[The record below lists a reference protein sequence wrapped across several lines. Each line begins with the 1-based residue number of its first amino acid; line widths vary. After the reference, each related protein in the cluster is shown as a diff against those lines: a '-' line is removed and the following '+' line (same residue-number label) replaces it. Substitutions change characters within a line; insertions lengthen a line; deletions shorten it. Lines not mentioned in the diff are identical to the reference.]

1 MEDNRTAQR
10 ATVSAIKTAIVMILR
25 KFLYHEGA
33 WPRVV
38 AETSSIK
45 VAKKPSERSKI
56 LVVGRAN
63 ASVNHPSAIGS
74 VLARYHHEG
83 TVMPRGGVSADR

>member
-1 MEDNRTAQR
+1 M
-10 ATVSAIKTAIVMILR
+10 
-25 KFLYHEGA
+25 
-33 WPRVV
+33 V

-56 LVVGRAN
+56 LVVGFTN

-74 VLARYHHEG
+74 VLARYHHERA
-83 TVMPRGGVSADR
+83 VILRGH